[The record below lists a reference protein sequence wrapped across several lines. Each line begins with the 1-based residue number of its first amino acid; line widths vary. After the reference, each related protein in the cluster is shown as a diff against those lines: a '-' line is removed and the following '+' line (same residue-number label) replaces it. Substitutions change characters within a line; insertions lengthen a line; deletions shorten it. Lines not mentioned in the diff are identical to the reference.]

1 MAGLVGATVMC
12 LGIPGKVVA
21 VGEDIHQLA
30 QVDVCGVKREVN
42 IGLICEGDTAD
53 LLGQWVLV
61 HVGFAMSV
69 INEEEAQST
78 LDALMAMSQLEHEV
92 DDFSGLNAGA
102 ADAVCR

>member
-1 MAGLVGATVMC
+1 MAGLVGATAMC